1 MLILTIKKVGVTG
14 GPESLNTALIILH
27 SKAIALNCRKPQRL
41 LPTQSRP
48 SRYRRLRPS
57 CRAYRPP
64 GQAFG
69 QVCTSRRACALAS
82 LAAERQPRQFF
93 QLNEYVTSYDRHSLR
108 LTLGH
113 DDGSVHTIHIH
124 KESLNATRILADKT
138 DDESLVV
145 HRSDIDSV
153 KMPSQLPD
161 ETCYRE
167 FLV

>member
-1 MLILTIKKVGVTG
+1 MLILIIYKVGVKG
-14 GPESLNTALIILH
+14 GPESLNTAPIMLH
-27 SKAIALNCRKPQRL
+27 SKAIVLNCRKPQRL

-48 SRYRRLRPS
+48 LGYRCLRPS

-113 DDGSVHTIHIH
+113 DDGSVHTVHIH

-138 DDESLVV
+138 DDECLVV
-145 HRSDIDSV
+145 PCSDIDSV
-153 KMPSQLPD
+153 KMPSKLPD

-167 FLV
+167 FPV